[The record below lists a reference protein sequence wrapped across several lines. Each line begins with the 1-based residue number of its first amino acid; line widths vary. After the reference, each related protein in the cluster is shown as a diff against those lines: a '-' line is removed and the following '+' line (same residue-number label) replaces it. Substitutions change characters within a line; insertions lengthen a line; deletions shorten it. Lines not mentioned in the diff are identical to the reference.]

1 MDGGDVPG
9 RAVERRRDGGEHP
22 RELPLGHWP
31 GSRLDRSSVRP
42 AGPSAG
48 AGACRWA
55 GGPHGRPVEPAAGPV
70 TERQL
75 AGVLAPITTPFDSA
89 TGDVAPVHLRHNV
102 SRLIAAGLDGVV
114 VAGST
119 GESPLLDAD
128 EQRRMVAWVREV
140 LPDKS
145 WLVVGT
151 GAESTRQ
158 AVALTRAAAAEGAD
172 AVLARPPGYFS

>member
-1 MDGGDVPG
+1 M
-9 RAVERRRDGGEHP
+9 
-22 RELPLGHWP
+22 
-31 GSRLDRSSVRP
+31 
-42 AGPSAG
+42 
-48 AGACRWA
+48 
-55 GGPHGRPVEPAAGPV
+55 

-119 GESPLLDAD
+119 GESALLDAD

-145 WLVVGT
+145 WLVVAPARLFLG
-151 GAESTRQ
+151 GR
-158 AVALTRAAAAEGAD
+158 
-172 AVLARPPGYFS
+172 LAREPRRLLPRPRGGEPRAGPRV